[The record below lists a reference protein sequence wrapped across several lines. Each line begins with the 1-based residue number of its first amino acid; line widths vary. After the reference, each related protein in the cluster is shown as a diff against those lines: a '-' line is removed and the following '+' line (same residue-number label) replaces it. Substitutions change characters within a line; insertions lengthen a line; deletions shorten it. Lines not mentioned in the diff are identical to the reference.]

1 MDFHKPDSE
10 LSIGDTLS
18 LTFDV
23 YTSHLLIFLIPFLI
37 VSIITGGFALVVN
50 HYGSNIPSPDPTQS
64 LDVYFAELG
73 PFLAN
78 LIVLLLVFLLVS
90 WVCTTIATG
99 ISTKCA
105 SDIIRTG
112 KTNLEEAF
120 RFTSGKLIS
129 LLAATLIVATVVFL
143 GTVALVIPGL
153 IFAVMFAVVLP
164 IIMNENSGAINSL
177 SRSRKLAD
185 DRWLKT
191 FTLLLVVGLILV
203 IVYFIASLIA
213 APFGQFSE
221 LVSSILASAVAPIPS
236 IAITIHYYSM
246 LAKNERKALL
256 LPPPPF

>member
-1 MDFHKPDSE
+1 MDFHKPDIE

-23 YTSHLLIFLIPFLI
+23 YTSHLVVFLIPFLT
-37 VSIITGGFALVVN
+37 VSIIIGSFALIVN
-50 HYGSNIPSPDPTQS
+50 RYGSNIPSPDPTQPI
-64 LDVYFAELG
+64 DVYLPELG

-78 LIVLLLVFLLVS
+78 LMILLLVFLLVS

-99 ISTKCA
+99 ISTKCT
-105 SDIIRTG
+105 SDVVQKG

-120 RFTSGKLIS
+120 HFTSRKLVS
-129 LLAATLIVATVVFL
+129 LLVATLIVAIIILV
-143 GTVALVIPGL
+143 GTIALIIPGL
-153 IFAVMFAVVLP
+153 IFAVMFAVVP
-164 IIMNENSGAINSL
+164 PVIMNENSGAINSL
-177 SRSRKLAD
+177 SRSRKLAS

-191 FTLLLVVGLILV
+191 FTLLLLIGV
-203 IVYFIASLIA
+203 IVLLAYFIASLIA

-221 LVSSILASAVAPIPS
+221 LVSGILASAVAPIPS

>member
-1 MDFHKPDSE
+1 M
-10 LSIGDTLS
+10 
-18 LTFDV
+18 
-23 YTSHLLIFLIPFLI
+23 
-37 VSIITGGFALVVN
+37 
-50 HYGSNIPSPDPTQS
+50 
-64 LDVYFAELG
+64 
-73 PFLAN
+73 
-78 LIVLLLVFLLVS
+78 
-90 WVCTTIATG
+90 
-99 ISTKCA
+99 
-105 SDIIRTG
+105 G
-112 KTNLEEAF
+112 KTNFEEAF

-129 LLAATLIVATVVFL
+129 LLVATLIVATVVFL

-153 IFAVMFAVVLP
+153 IFAVMFAVVPP

-177 SRSRKLAD
+177 SRSRKLAS

-213 APFGQFSE
+213 APFGQLSE

-236 IAITIHYYSM
+236 IAIAVHYYSM